1 MRQASIVL
9 ATRNPGK
16 VRELRN
22 ALANLPVEIVELAP
36 SGTLPAP
43 AEDGATFAEN
53 ARAKGLYYARA
64 TGKWALAEDSGLA
77 VDALDGAP
85 GVRSARYACDD
96 CAPEA
101 DRSAIDRAN
110 NARVLAELQ
119 GVPETQRTARFVCHL
134 VLADAER
141 VLIETFDMLEGQ
153 IARSPA
159 GENGFGYD
167 PIFYVPALRC
177 TTAQLSTE
185 QKNQISHRG
194 KAVRHFAS
202 LLGSFL
208 SQKKG

>member
-1 MRQASIVL
+1 MRQPSIVL

-16 VRELRN
+16 VRELRK
-22 ALANLPVEIVELAP
+22 ALANLPVDIVELAS

-141 VLIETFDMLEGQ
+141 VLIETEGTLEGL
-153 IARSPA
+153 ITDREI
-159 GENGFGYD
+159 GTNGFGYD
-167 PIFYVPALRC
+167 PIFFVPHLSK
-177 TTAQLSTE
+177 TVAQLTSE
-185 QKNQISHRG
+185 EKNAISHRG
-194 KAVRHFAS
+194 NAIRKLKP
-202 LLGSFL
+202 LLHKLLRAG
-208 SQKKG
+208 